1 MPTIAT
7 CKLVPA
13 SCIDSTLSELDHI
26 SKSVGNGASISN
38 LKLNHAMTR
47 EMVVKRPRSKPIAL
61 SPLIL
66 ASSGSRRWLFWV
78 SLSLIG
84 LALGHTW
91 TKYAANPRKS
101 MFALR
106 VLVAHGYVN
115 VSLQLLE
122 LLSSH
127 GYVMPPVWWGFAT
140 VGEHKRLN
148 SILRKITRPGFLP
161 ADVPSFD
168 KHCSRAYSTLFRS
181 ILLNPSHFQFIHI
194 IKSYFSQ
201 I

>member
-26 SKSVGNGASISN
+26 SKWAMIEASISN

-66 ASSGSRRWLFWV
+66 ASSGSRRWLF
-78 SLSLIG
+78 
-84 LALGHTW
+84 
-91 TKYAANPRKS
+91 
-101 MFALR
+101 LR
-106 VLVAHGYVN
+106 VLVAHGNHGERLFAIVRAT
-115 VSLQLLE
+115 S

-127 GYVMPPVWWGFAT
+127 GYVMPPLFG
-140 VGEHKRLN
+140 GD
-148 SILRKITRPGFLP
+148 LP
-161 ADVPSFD
+161 LYGNINAL
-168 KHCSRAYSTLFRS
+168 T
-181 ILLNPSHFQFIHI
+181 
-194 IKSYFSQ
+194 
-201 I
+201 